1 MGGCPQCN
9 GSRPEAPAAGG
20 ARLGETLTIAPLGF
34 YRRQIAAES
43 DLTLNIA
50 IIGAGPAGYYTAEA
64 ALKHWGG
71 AARIDIIDRLPTP
84 YGLIRAGVAPD
95 HQSIKAVTKR
105 YEATNL
111 GRGVRFVGNV
121 QVGRDV
127 SVQELLGL
135 YDAVVLSVGAPH
147 DKPVGIPGD
156 DLPGV
161 LGSAAFVGWYNG
173 HPDFAGLDVPLSH
186 HGAAIIGNGNVA
198 IDCARILAKTVAELE
213 TSDIAQHA
221 VDALRGSAVRDI
233 HIVGRRGPHQASFTT
248 KEAGELGH
256 LDRAYPVVR
265 PGDFPPIDADAALE
279 PGHRKMVTHLRSF
292 ALLERGDKPV
302 TINFEFFRRPVAVEG
317 NRKAERLIVE
327 TTRLEDGQAVGTGE
341 LHAIPCGLVIACIG
355 YRTSTLADTPYDN
368 GKGRFACDDAGRI
381 FRGLYASGWAR
392 RGPSGTIGTNR
403 PDGFSVVEAIVA
415 DGIAPKGKDAR
426 DALDRLLASRGVRS
440 TDFDQ
445 WQVIDAAEVARA
457 RPGAPREKLVSVA
470 EMLGLLE

>member
-1 MGGCPQCN
+1 
-9 GSRPEAPAAGG
+9 
-20 ARLGETLTIAPLGF
+20 
-34 YRRQIAAES
+34 
-43 DLTLNIA
+43 LTLNIA

-95 HQSIKAVTKR
+95 HQSIKAVAKR

-111 GRGVRFVGNV
+111 GQGVRFLGNV
-121 QVGRDV
+121 TVGQHV
-127 SVQELLGL
+127 SIEELLEI

-147 DKPVGIPGD
+147 DKPIGIPGD

-173 HPDFAGLDVPLSH
+173 HPDYADLKVPLTH

-198 IDCARILAKTVAELE
+198 IDCARVLAKTVAELE

-221 VDALRGSAVRDI
+221 VDALRQSAVRDI

-256 LDRAYPVVR
+256 LERAHPVVR
-265 PGDFPPIDADAALE
+265 PGDFPPLEADADLE
-279 PGHRKMVTHLRSF
+279 PGHRKMVTHLRGF
-292 ALLERGDKPV
+292 AGLERGEKPV

-317 NRKAERLIVE
+317 NGKAERLIVE
-327 TTRLEDGQAVGTGE
+327 TTKLEDGKAVGTGE

-355 YRTSTLADTPYDN
+355 YRTAAIPGVPYDD
-368 GKGRFACDDAGRI
+368 GLGRFPGDEQGRI
-381 FRGLYASGWAR
+381 AEGLYASGWAR

-403 PDGFSVVEAIVA
+403 PDGFSVIEAIVA
-415 DGIAPKGKDAR
+415 DVPQGRGGDAQGAI
-426 DALDRLLASRGVRS
+426 DALLSSRGVTPTS
-440 TDFDQ
+440 FGQ
-445 WQVIDAAEVARA
+445 WQSIDAAEIARA
-457 RPGAPREKLVSVA
+457 RLGAPREKFVTVA
-470 EMLGLLE
+470 EMLAAAG

>member
-1 MGGCPQCN
+1 M
-9 GSRPEAPAAGG
+9 S
-20 ARLGETLTIAPLGF
+20 
-34 YRRQIAAES
+34 
-43 DLTLNIA
+43 LNIA

-111 GRGVRFVGNV
+111 GAGVRFVGNV
-121 QVGRDV
+121 SVGSDV
-127 SVQELLGL
+127 TVAELLNI

-147 DKPVGIPGD
+147 DKPIGIPGD

-173 HPDFAGLDVPLSH
+173 HPDFADLQVPLSH

-198 IDCARILAKTVAELE
+198 IDCARILAKTPDELAV
-213 TSDIAQHA
+213 SDIAGHA
-221 VDALRGSAVRDI
+221 IDALRQSAVRDI

-256 LDRAYPVVR
+256 LERARPVLR
-265 PGDFPPIDADAALE
+265 AGDLPPLADDAALD

-292 ALLERGDKPV
+292 AETTDTAKPV

-317 NRKAERLIVE
+317 NGKAERLIVE
-327 TTRLEDGQAVGTGE
+327 TTMLENGQAVGTGE
-341 LHAIPCGLVIACIG
+341 LHAIPCGLVVACIG
-355 YRTSTLADTPYDN
+355 YRTATIEGVPYDAAN
-368 GKGRFACDDAGRI
+368 GRFDSDDAGRV
-381 FRGLYASGWAR
+381 FQGLYVSGWAR

-415 DGIAPKGKDAR
+415 DGVVGKGGDAPAAL
-426 DALDRLLASRGVRS
+426 DALLNSRGVRA
-440 TDFDQ
+440 THFDH
-445 WQVIDAAEVARA
+445 WQVIDAHEIGQA
-457 RPGAPREKLVSVA
+457 RPGAPREKLVRVA
-470 EMLGLLE
+470 DMLGLLG

>member
-1 MGGCPQCN
+1 M
-9 GSRPEAPAAGG
+9 
-20 ARLGETLTIAPLGF
+20 
-34 YRRQIAAES
+34 
-43 DLTLNIA
+43 TLNIA

-95 HQSIKAVTKR
+95 HQSIKAVTRR

-111 GRGVRFVGNV
+111 GQGVRFVGNV
-121 QVGRDV
+121 MVGRDV
-127 SVQELLGL
+127 SVAELLEL
-135 YDAVVLSVGAPH
+135 YDAVVLSVGAPE
-147 DKPVGIPGD
+147 DKPIGIPGD

-173 HPDFAGLDVPLSH
+173 HPDYAQLDVPLSH

-198 IDCARILAKTVAELE
+198 IDCARILAKTIPELE

-256 LDRAYPVVR
+256 LERAHPIVR
-265 PGDFPPIDADAALE
+265 TGDLPPLAEDAALE

-292 ALLERGDKPV
+292 AGTERGEKPV
-302 TINFEFFRRPVAVEG
+302 TISFEFFRRPVAVEG
-317 NRKAERLIVE
+317 NGKAERLIVE
-327 TTRLEDGQAVGTGE
+327 TTRLENGPEGSRAVGTGE

-355 YRTSTLADTPYDN
+355 YRTSAIPGVAFDDRL
-368 GKGRFACDDAGRI
+368 GRFPGDEQGRI
-381 FRGLYASGWAR
+381 MPGLYASGWAR

-403 PDGFSVVEAIVA
+403 PDGFSVVEAMVA
-415 DGIAPKGKDAR
+415 DGLATKGGDAPTAL
-426 DALDRLLASRGVRS
+426 DALLGSRGVRA
-440 TDFDQ
+440 THFGD
-445 WQVIDAAEVARA
+445 WQNLDAAEIARA
-457 RPGAPREKLVSVA
+457 RPGAPREKIVSVT
-470 EMLGLLE
+470 EMLGLIG